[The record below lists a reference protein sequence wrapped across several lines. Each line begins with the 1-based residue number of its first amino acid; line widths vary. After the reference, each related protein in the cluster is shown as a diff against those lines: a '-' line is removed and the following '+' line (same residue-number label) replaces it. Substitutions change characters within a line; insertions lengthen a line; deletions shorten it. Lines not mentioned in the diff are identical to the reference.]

1 MPCGLVGVL
10 GHQSQLAKAVEGPT
24 GLAPRRGEGD
34 DLLPV
39 PGFLLPSVV
48 HLAAVSPRGV
58 PRGGRSGMTRVCA
71 DVKKTPLVV
80 GRCAGQGGE

>member
-1 MPCGLVGVL
+1 MSLPCGLVGVL

-39 PGFLLPSVV
+39 PGFLLSLRGPPCRR
-48 HLAAVSPRGV
+48 LASSCPEGRAVWDDTC
-58 PRGGRSGMTRVCA
+58 MC
-71 DVKKTPLVV
+71 
-80 GRCAGQGGE
+80 